1 MADGTTFKIDGREVF
16 AKPGQTIL
24 QAALDQEIYIPYLC
38 YFPKMKPVG
47 TCRTCMVE
55 VEANGRTMTVASCT
69 TPPTPDAEVNTKSP
83 QIRGLLKDTIELL
96 MTEHPHGCLTCH
108 RIELCGPQDICQR
121 HVTVTDRCTICPK
134 NERCEL
140 KDTVRMV
147 ELDLRTP
154 LNYHRRDL
162 PIHVDDPFYDRD
174 YNLCIVCSRCVRVCE
189 EIRFDTALTLTSR
202 SGVALVGTAHGT
214 SLLESGCEFCGA
226 CIDVCPT
233 GALVE
238 RSYKWEKAVT
248 EVTTVCTNCPVGCQM
263 VAEVNKFGKVVR
275 FKGDLAGA
283 ANNGQACMTGKFGYD
298 YTNDGSR
305 LKRPYIREGGILRK
319 ATWDEALERIKKG
332 LSGRTSS
339 EVAVITSPRGSNED
353 QYIAAKFAR
362 TVLNTANID
371 SALNSDHALLSR
383 LELRLGAGAA
393 TNPIWDL
400 ENSKSLL
407 VVAGNPTEE
416 QNVLAVPAKK
426 AVREGAKMIVIDSRE
441 TELTRYAAEWLRP
454 RPGSEAL
461 LLAGIAR
468 AVIDEALE
476 DKEYFATRIEHGEE
490 LKQSLWKFDLAKV
503 SRDSGIEESQIRRT
517 ARIFAGSGA
526 GAILLGTNGLSD
538 RAAENVVDAAVN
550 LSAITGN
557 IGAVSG
563 GIYPLYQGANT
574 LGARDM
580 GAAPGENGLG
590 IAGMIS
596 AMAANGTT
604 NGTKSSIKAALVMAD
619 GVSGYSPTL
628 EGLPAAL
635 GNLDFLV
642 VSAVFDSEITAN
654 ADVVLP
660 AATYA
665 EQSSTVTNVERR
677 VQLLRVTAE
686 PRHEEQT
693 GWETIA
699 RIATAM
705 GGADFE
711 YASAADVFTEIAS
724 NVTNYD
730 GLTHERLQ
738 TGGVQWPLESSN
750 NGGTP
755 LLYEDAAQTVTVVAL
770 NYNELAQSVE
780 TGSLTFAPGRVLS
793 QPERD
798 VDIRKPGEM
807 NYIEREQQVQVHPDD
822 AKSAGFSEGDMIQV
836 KTDDGHV
843 LVRGRAVFESP
854 QPGLVGAT
862 ALFGELATRMHE
874 LETADWAPL
883 MPGLG
888 FSQVT
893 LETAPVEQEAGAAA
907 D

>member
-1 MADGTTFKIDGREVF
+1 MADGTTFKIDGLEVI

-24 QAALDQEIYIPYLC
+24 QAALDSEIYIPYLC
-38 YFPKMKPVG
+38 YYPKMKPVG
-47 TCRTCMVE
+47 SCRSCMVE
-55 VEANGRTMTVASCT
+55 VEANGRKMTVASCT
-69 TPPTPDAEVNTKSP
+69 TPPMPDAEVTTNSP
-83 QIRGLLKDTIELL
+83 EIQELRKDVIELL

-162 PIHVDDPFYDRD
+162 PIHSDDPFYDRD
-174 YNLCIVCSRCVRVCE
+174 YNLCIVCSRCVRVCD

-202 SGVALVGTAHGT
+202 SGVALVGTMHGT

-226 CIDVCPT
+226 CVDVCPT
-233 GALVE
+233 GALTE
-238 RSYKWEKAVT
+238 RSYKWEKAVA
-248 EVTTVCTNCPVGCQM
+248 EVTTVCVNCPVGCQM
-263 VAEVNKFGKVVR
+263 IAEVNKFGKVVR

-283 ANNGQACMTGKFGYD
+283 ANNGQACMTGKFGYE
-298 YTNDGSR
+298 YTNDTSR

-319 ATWDEALERIKKG
+319 ATWEEALDRIKQG
-332 LSGRTSS
+332 LSGRTPG

-353 QYIAAKFAR
+353 QYVAAKFAR
-362 TVLNTANID
+362 EVLNTPNID
-371 SALNSDHALLSR
+371 SALNSDNALLSR

-400 ENSKSLL
+400 ENTKSLL
-407 VVAGNPTEE
+407 IVAGNPTEE

-426 AVREGAKMIVIDSRE
+426 AAREGAKIVVIDSRE
-441 TELTRYAAEWLRP
+441 TELTRYATEWLRP

-461 LLAGIAR
+461 LIAGLTR
-468 AVIDEALE
+468 AILDEALE
-476 DKEYFATRIEHGEE
+476 DKEFVATRVEHADE
-490 LKQSLWKFDLAKV
+490 LKQSLWKFDLAKI
-503 SRDSGIEESQIRRT
+503 SRDSGIDESQIRRA
-517 ARIFAGSGA
+517 ARIFAGSDA
-526 GAILLGTNGLSD
+526 GAILLGTNGLGD
-538 RAAENVVDAAVN
+538 NAVDAVVDAVVN

-557 IGAVSG
+557 IGKPSG

-580 GAAPGENGLG
+580 GATAGEGGLG

-596 AMAANGTT
+596 GMKGGN
-604 NGTKSSIKAALVMAD
+604 IKAALVMAD

-628 EGLPAAL
+628 EGLPSAL
-635 GNLDFLV
+635 ANLDFLV
-642 VSAVFDSEITAN
+642 VSAVFDSEITAH

-686 PRHEEQT
+686 PRHEERT
-693 GWETIA
+693 GWGTIA
-699 RIATAM
+699 SIAMAV
-705 GGADFE
+705 GEASFE
-711 YASAADVFTEIAS
+711 YGSVSDVFTEITDNVS
-724 NVTNYD
+724 NYA

-738 TGGVQWPLESSN
+738 TGGIQWPVNSSDDV
-750 NGGTP
+750 GTS
-755 LLYEDAAQTVTVVAL
+755 LLFEDASQMVTVIPL
-770 NYNELAQSVE
+770 DYDDLARSVK
-780 TGSLTFAPGRVLS
+780 TKTLTYAPGRVLS

-798 VDIRKPGEM
+798 VIVRKPGEM
-807 NYIEREQQVQVHPDD
+807 NRIEREQQVQVHPDD
-822 AKSAGFSEGDMIQV
+822 AKAAGFHEGDMILV
-836 KTDDGHV
+836 KTNDGHV
-843 LVRGRAVFESP
+843 LARGTAVFESP

-874 LETADWAPL
+874 LEEPDWVPL

-888 FSQVT
+888 YARVT
-893 LETAPVEQEAGAAA
+893 LESAPVEQEAGAAA

>member
-1 MADGTTFKIDGREVF
+1 MADGTTFKIDGRDVL

-38 YFPKMKPVG
+38 YYPKMKPVG
-47 TCRTCMVE
+47 SCRACMVE

-69 TPPTPDAEVNTKSP
+69 TPPMPDSEVTTNSTEIKEL
-83 QIRGLLKDTIELL
+83 RRDVIELL

-134 NERCEL
+134 NDRCEL
-140 KDTVRMV
+140 KDTVRLV

-162 PIHVDDPFYDRD
+162 PIHADDPFYDRD
-174 YNLCIVCSRCVRVCE
+174 YNLCIVCSRCVRVCD

-226 CIDVCPT
+226 CVDVCPT
-233 GALVE
+233 GALTE

-263 VAEVNKFGKVVR
+263 IAEVNKFGKVVR

-283 ANNGQACMTGKFGYD
+283 ANNGQACMVGKFGYD

-319 ATWDEALERIKKG
+319 ATWDEALERINKG
-332 LSGRTSS
+332 LCGRVPG

-353 QYIAAKFAR
+353 QYVAAKFAS
-362 TVLNTANID
+362 TVLKTPNID
-371 SALNSDHALLSR
+371 SALNSDHALLAR
-383 LELRLGAGAA
+383 LEARLGAGAA
-393 TNPIWDL
+393 TNSVWDL

-426 AVREGAKMIVIDSRE
+426 AVREGAQMVVIDSRE
-441 TELTRYAAEWLRP
+441 TELTRYATEWLRP

-461 LLAGIAR
+461 LLVGIAR
-468 AVIDEALE
+468 AIFDEALE
-476 DKEYFATRIEHGEE
+476 DKEFFASRIEQADE
-490 LKQSLWKFDLAKV
+490 LKQSLWTFDLAKV
-503 SRDSGIEESQIRRT
+503 SRDSGIEESQIRRA
-517 ARIFAGSGA
+517 ARVFAGTDA
-526 GAILLGTNGLSD
+526 GAILLGTNGLGD
-538 RAAENVVDAAVN
+538 DAAGKLADAAVN

-557 IGAVSG
+557 IGNAAG
-563 GIYPLYQGANT
+563 GIFPLYQGANT

-580 GAAPGENGLG
+580 GATPGEDGLG
-590 IAGMIS
+590 IADMITAIAS
-596 AMAANGTT
+596 GEVKT
-604 NGTKSSIKAALVMAD
+604 ALVMAD
-619 GVSGYSPTL
+619 GVSGFAPTL
-628 EGLPAAL
+628 EGLPVAL

-642 VSAVFDSEITAN
+642 VSAAFDSEITAH

-677 VQLLRVTAE
+677 VQLLRITAE
-686 PRHEEQT
+686 PRHEELA

-705 GGADFE
+705 GGADFGYTSVE
-711 YASAADVFTEIAS
+711 DVFTEIAS
-724 NVTNYD
+724 NVSNYT
-730 GLTHERLQ
+730 GLSHNRLQ
-738 TGGVQWPLESSN
+738 SGGIQWPVESSSHT
-750 NGGTP
+750 GTP
-755 LLYEDAAQTVTVVAL
+755 LLYSDAAQVVTVVPL
-770 NYNELAQSVE
+770 NYDEIVQAVE
-780 TGSLTFAPGRVLS
+780 TEPLTFAPGRVLS

-798 VDIRKPGEM
+798 VTVRKPGEM
-807 NYIEREQQVQVHPDD
+807 NYIEREQQLQVHPDD
-822 AKSAGFSEGDMIQV
+822 AKEAGFQEGDMIQV

-843 LVRGRAVFESP
+843 LTRGRAVFESP
-854 QPGLVGAT
+854 QPGLVGNT

-874 LETADWAPL
+874 LESADWSPL
-883 MPGLG
+883 MPGL
-888 FSQVT
+888 SYSRVT
-893 LETAPVEQEAGAAA
+893 LEAAPLEQKAGAAA

>member
-1 MADGTTFKIDGREVF
+1 MADGTTFKIDGREVI

-38 YFPKMKPVG
+38 YYPNMKPEG
-47 TCRTCMVE
+47 ACRTCIVE
-55 VEANGRTMTVASCT
+55 VEVNGRTMTVASCT
-69 TPPTPDAEVNTKSP
+69 TPPAPDAEVRTNTP
-83 QIRGLLKDTIELL
+83 EVQELRRDVIELL

-174 YNLCIVCSRCVRVCE
+174 YNLCIVCSRCVRVCD
-189 EIRFDTALTLTSR
+189 EIRFDTALTMTSR

-226 CIDVCPT
+226 CVDVCPT
-233 GALVE
+233 GALTE
-238 RSYKWEKAVT
+238 RAYKWEKAVT
-248 EVTTVCTNCPVGCQM
+248 EVTTICTNCPVGCQM

-298 YTNDGSR
+298 YTNDTSR
-305 LKRPYIREGGILRK
+305 LKRPYIREDGILRK
-319 ATWDEALERIKKG
+319 ATWDEALERIKQG
-332 LSGRTSS
+332 LSGRTPG

-353 QYIAAKFAR
+353 QYSAAKFAR
-362 TVLNTANID
+362 IVLNTTNID
-371 SALNSDHALLSR
+371 SALNTDHALLSQ
-383 LELRLGAGAA
+383 LEVRLGAGAA

-400 ENSKSLL
+400 ENAKSVL

-461 LLAGIAR
+461 LIAGMSR
-468 AVIDEALE
+468 AIFDEALE
-476 DKEYFATRIEHGEE
+476 DKEFVATRLERGEG
-490 LKQSLWKFDLAKV
+490 LKQALWAFDLAKV
-503 SRDSGIEESQIRRT
+503 SRDSGIEESQIRRA
-517 ARIFAGSGA
+517 ARIFAESGA
-526 GAILLGTNGLSD
+526 GAILLGTNGLD
-538 RAAENVVDAAVN
+538 DNATENLVDAAVD

-557 IGAVSG
+557 IGRSSG

-580 GAAPGENGLG
+580 EATPGENGLG
-590 IAGMIS
+590 IHDMIP
-596 AMAANGTT
+596 AMSQGD
-604 NGTKSSIKAALVMAD
+604 IKAALVMAD
-619 GVSGYSPTL
+619 GVSGYSPAL

-635 GNLDFLV
+635 GNLDFLA
-642 VSAVFDSEITAN
+642 VSAVFDSEITAH

-665 EQSSTVTNVERR
+665 EQTSTVTNVERR

-686 PRHEEQT
+686 PRHEELA

-699 RIATAM
+699 RIARAM
-705 GGADFE
+705 GSTEFAHDS
-711 YASAADVFTEIAS
+711 ASDVFAEIAGNVS
-724 NVTNYD
+724 NYG
-730 GLTHERLQ
+730 GLSHEGLQ
-738 TGGVQWPLESSN
+738 SGGIQWPAESSP
-750 NGGTP
+750 GTGTP
-755 LLYEDAAQTVTVVAL
+755 MLYADATQKMTVVPL
-770 NYNELAQSVE
+770 SYDELAESVK
-780 TGSLTFAPGRVLS
+780 TASLIFAPGRVLT

-798 VDIRKPGEM
+798 VQIRKPDEM
-807 NYIEREQQVQVHPDD
+807 NYIDREQQVQIHPVD
-822 AKSAGFSEGDMIQV
+822 AKAAGFNEGDLIQV

-843 LVRGRAVFESP
+843 LARGIAVYESP
-854 QPGLVGAT
+854 QPGLVGST
-862 ALFGELATRMHE
+862 TLFGELATRMHE
-874 LETADWAPL
+874 LEANDWAPL

-888 FSQVT
+888 LVHVT

>member
-1 MADGTTFKIDGREVF
+1 MADGTTFKIDGREVI

-38 YFPKMKPVG
+38 YFPNMEPVG
-47 TCRTCMVE
+47 TCRTCLVE
-55 VEANGRTMTVASCT
+55 VEANGRKIMVASCT
-69 TPPTPDAEVNTKSP
+69 TPPTSDSDVLTNSAPVKELRRDV
-83 QIRGLLKDTIELL
+83 IELL

-162 PIHVDDPFYDRD
+162 PIHADDPFYDRD
-174 YNLCIVCSRCVRVCE
+174 YNLCIVCSRCVRVCD

-238 RSYKWEKAVT
+238 RTYKWEKAVT

-263 VAEVNKFGKVVR
+263 IAEVNKFGKVIR

-319 ATWDEALERIKKG
+319 ATWDEALERIKQG
-332 LSGRTSS
+332 LSGRSS
-339 EVAVITSPRGSNED
+339 GEVAVITSPRGSNED

-362 TVLNTANID
+362 TVLNTSNID
-371 SALNSDHALLSR
+371 SALNSEHGLLSR
-383 LELRLGAGAA
+383 LETRLGAGAA

-426 AVREGAKMIVIDSRE
+426 AVREGAKMVVIDSRE

-468 AVIDEALE
+468 VVFDEALE
-476 DKEYFATRIEHGEE
+476 HKEFVASRIEQCEE
-490 LKQSLWKFDLAKV
+490 LKQSLWTFDLAKV
-503 SRDSGIEESQIRRT
+503 ARDSGIEESQIRRA
-517 ARIFAGSGA
+517 ARIFAGSDA
-526 GAILLGTNGLSD
+526 GAILLGANGMD
-538 RAAENVVDAAVN
+538 DNAAENLVDSAVD
-550 LSAITGN
+550 LSMITGN
-557 IGAVSG
+557 IGRVSG
-563 GIYPLYQGANT
+563 GIFPLYQGANT

-580 GAAPGENGLG
+580 GAKPGEDGLG
-590 IAGMIS
+590 ISRMIAGM
-596 AMAANGTT
+596 ANGE
-604 NGTKSSIKAALVMAD
+604 IKAALVMAD
-619 GVSGYSPTL
+619 GISGYAPSL
-628 EGLPAAL
+628 ERLPAAL
-635 GNLDFLV
+635 DKLEFLA
-642 VSAVFDSEITAN
+642 VSAVFDSEITAH

-677 VQLLRVTAE
+677 VQLLRVTAR

-693 GWETIA
+693 GWETVG
-699 RIATAM
+699 RIAIAM
-705 GGADFE
+705 GATGFDH
-711 YASAADVFTEIAS
+711 ASASDVFAEIAE
-724 NVTNYD
+724 NIENYA
-730 GLTHERLQ
+730 GLSHERLQ
-738 TGGVQWPLESSN
+738 AGGIQWPVKSSDH
-750 NGGTP
+750 GGTP
-755 LLYEDAAQTVTVVAL
+755 RLNEDPAHMVTVVPL
-770 NYNELAQSVE
+770 NYTELAQAVGE
-780 TGSLTFAPGRVLS
+780 TGPLTFAPGRVLS

-798 VDIRKPGEM
+798 VIVSKPGEM
-807 NYIEREQQVQVHPDD
+807 NYIEREQLVQVHPDD
-822 AKSAGFSEGDMIQV
+822 ARSAGVAEGDMVRV

-843 LVRGRAVFESP
+843 LAHGRAVFESP
-854 QPGLVGAT
+854 QPGLVGT
-862 ALFGELATRMHE
+862 TVLFGELATRMHD
-874 LETADWAPL
+874 LEAPDWSPL

-888 FSQVT
+888 FSRVT
-893 LETAPVEQEAGAAA
+893 LESAPAGQETGAAA